1 MSDLDDL
8 REEVGWHTGYI
19 DMHEERLRK
28 LEALH
33 DAPAE
38 GLAAEGHSE
47 AILNVVLK
55 LIKKHGRHSR

>member
-1 MSDLDDL
+1 MGELDDL
-8 REEVGWHTGYI
+8 RKEVGYHTGYI
-19 DMHEERLRK
+19 DMHEVRLRK

-47 AILNVVLK
+47 AILNVVLR
-55 LIKKHGRHSR
+55 LIKKHGK